1 MGCGSCGSGGCA
13 PAGCGDQGHCSSGGC
28 NRLNVYDWLSG
39 MTMPG
44 EQPAFNIV
52 ELRFKGT
59 RKEFYRNEDGL
70 DLFNNEYI
78 ILEAGNSGYDIG
90 QVSVKGELVRL
101 QLKKKGIKEDDTS
114 LKRILR
120 KANQEELDKYFAL
133 KEKEPE
139 VIYKSRELIQEL
151 KLDMKLSDV
160 EYQADGGKIIFYYT
174 AEDRVDFRELIKV
187 LAETFKTRVEMRQ
200 IGARQEAGRIGGI
213 GTCGRELCCS
223 TWLTDFK
230 SVTTSAARYQNL
242 SLNPLKLAG
251 QCGRLKCCLNYELDT
266 YLDALK
272 DLPTD
277 CKFLMIQTGKLELVK
292 TDIFRRIMYYSPA
305 GPGDNTMIPLSPERV
320 KAIKAMNDSGI
331 HPDKAED
338 EYLLLALAEE
348 EEDDDEPEFEAV
360 IEGDLNRF
368 DRKKKKKKKKKLG
381 DGVATLP
388 AKPVVVNPG
397 SATNEFSSP
406 QEARM
411 RSEVDNRRGTP
422 PPRKPDDRRPHDRKE
437 AHRPQQPQGERRDGS
452 QKPPLK
458 ESKQGNQS
466 PNRPQQP
473 QAERSERPQKPPFKD
488 NRQQGDGRPQQPRQ
502 ERGERQQQPSFKHPR
517 PDGES
522 KPQHPRLER
531 SDRPQKPPFKQERQ
545 EGGTNPPSS
554 SSEAS
559 GMKPNNEPKKAFDR
573 NRKDQRFDNRRAP
586 NRPNQTDKGS
596 DKSPS
601 GDA

>member
-160 EYQADGGKIIFYYT
+160 EYQADGGKIFFYYT

-213 GTCGRELCCS
+213 GTCGRELCWICAEACS
-223 TWLTDFK
+223 RW
-230 SVTTSAARYQNL
+230 
-242 SLNPLKLAG
+242 
-251 QCGRLKCCLNYELDT
+251 
-266 YLDALK
+266 
-272 DLPTD
+272 
-277 CKFLMIQTGKLELVK
+277 
-292 TDIFRRIMYYSPA
+292 
-305 GPGDNTMIPLSPERV
+305 
-320 KAIKAMNDSGI
+320 
-331 HPDKAED
+331 
-338 EYLLLALAEE
+338 
-348 EEDDDEPEFEAV
+348 
-360 IEGDLNRF
+360 
-368 DRKKKKKKKKKLG
+368 
-381 DGVATLP
+381 
-388 AKPVVVNPG
+388 
-397 SATNEFSSP
+397 
-406 QEARM
+406 
-411 RSEVDNRRGTP
+411 
-422 PPRKPDDRRPHDRKE
+422 
-437 AHRPQQPQGERRDGS
+437 
-452 QKPPLK
+452 
-458 ESKQGNQS
+458 
-466 PNRPQQP
+466 
-473 QAERSERPQKPPFKD
+473 
-488 NRQQGDGRPQQPRQ
+488 
-502 ERGERQQQPSFKHPR
+502 
-517 PDGES
+517 
-522 KPQHPRLER
+522 
-531 SDRPQKPPFKQERQ
+531 
-545 EGGTNPPSS
+545 
-554 SSEAS
+554 
-559 GMKPNNEPKKAFDR
+559 
-573 NRKDQRFDNRRAP
+573 
-586 NRPNQTDKGS
+586 
-596 DKSPS
+596 
-601 GDA
+601 

>member
-1 MGCGSCGSGGCA
+1 MGCGSCGSGGCS

-39 MTMPG
+39 MTIPG

-101 QLKKKGIKEDDTS
+101 QLKKKGIHEDDAS
-114 LKRILR
+114 FKRILR
-120 KANQEELDKYFAL
+120 KASQEELDKYFAF

-139 VIYKSRELIQEL
+139 VIYKSRELIQEQ

-160 EYQADGGKIIFYYT
+160 EYQADGGKIIFFYT

-187 LAETFKTRVEMRQ
+187 LAETFKTRIEMRQ

-277 CKFLMIQTGKLELVK
+277 CKYLMIQTGKLELVK
-292 TDIFRRIMYYSPA
+292 TDIFRRILYFNPVS
-305 GPGDNTMIPLSPERV
+305 PGDNTMIPLSPERV
-320 KAIKAMNDSGI
+320 REIKAMNDAGI
-331 HPDKAED
+331 NPEKAED
-338 EYLLLALAEE
+338 EYLLLALSEE
-348 EEDDDEPEFEAV
+348 EEEEEEPEFEAV

-368 DRKKKKKKKKKLG
+368 DNKKKKKKKKKPG
-381 DGVATLP
+381 DST
-388 AKPVVVNPG
+388 
-397 SATNEFSSP
+397 SSP
-406 QEARM
+406 SGVKANPQLT
-411 RSEVDNRRGTP
+411 EVSRPITPPAQTTKDSRQSQGSP
-422 PPRKPDDRRPHDRKE
+422 PPRRQEDSRNQERRDAGQRPPFGERKDGLKSPQPPQSDRKE
-437 AHRPQQPQGERRDGS
+437 GFKPQQPQDRRDEQRGQQQGERREGSKPPQQPQGER
-452 QKPPLK
+452 K
-458 ESKQGNQS
+458 EGFK
-466 PNRPQQP
+466 PQQP
-473 QAERSERPQKPPFKD
+473 QDRRNEQRG
-488 NRQQGDGRPQQPRQ
+488 RQQGERREGNKPPQQPQGERKEGFKPRQ
-502 ERGERQQQPSFKHPR
+502 EPPR
-517 PDGES
+517 NSG
-522 KPQHPRLER
+522 
-531 SDRPQKPPFKQERQ
+531 
-545 EGGTNPPSS
+545 SS
-554 SSEAS
+554 SPSTPENGQQNADK
-559 GMKPNNEPKKAFDR
+559 GNA
-573 NRKDQRFDNRRAP
+573 NRHLRDNRRDQKP
-586 NRPNQTDKGS
+586 RDDKDS
-596 DKSPS
+596 NAS
-601 GDA
+601 

>member
-1 MGCGSCGSGGCA
+1 MGCGSCGSGGCS

-52 ELRFKGT
+52 EIRFKGT

-101 QLKKKGIKEDDTS
+101 QLKKKGIQEDDNT

-120 KANQEELDKYFAL
+120 KASQEELDKYFAL

-277 CKFLMIQTGKLELVK
+277 CKYLMIQTGKLELMK
-292 TDIFRRIMYYSPA
+292 TDIFRRIMYYTPA

-320 KAIKAMNDSGI
+320 KEIRAMNESGI
-331 HPDKAED
+331 HPEKAED

-348 EEDDDEPEFEAV
+348 EEEDEEPEFEAV

-368 DRKKKKKKKKKLG
+368 DRKKKKKKKKKPG
-381 DGVATLP
+381 DAVATLP
-388 AKPVVVNPG
+388 AKSGAPPTMVTKSEV
-397 SATNEFSSP
+397 AP
-406 QEARM
+406 QEVRM
-411 RSEVDNRRGTP
+411 RSEGDARRGGM
-422 PPRKPDDRRPHDRKE
+422 PPRKPEDRRPQERKE
-437 AHRPQQPQGERRDGS
+437 GPKPQQPQGERREGS
-452 QKPPLK
+452 QRPPFK
-458 ESKQGNQS
+458 EQRPSGQPPVN
-466 PNRPQQP
+466 PQQP
-473 QAERSERPQKPPFKD
+473 QAERGERPQKPPFKEQRGEGQSKPQHPPRNERGD
-488 NRQQGDGRPQQPRQ
+488 RPQRPPFREQRQDGENKPQQPRQ
-502 ERGERQQQPSFKHPR
+502 ERGER
-517 PDGES
+517 
-522 KPQHPRLER
+522 PQN
-531 SDRPQKPPFKQERQ
+531 PPFKENRPEGGPKPQSPQADAPRSNPPQ
-545 EGGTNPPSS
+545 EGK
-554 SSEAS
+554 
-559 GMKPNNEPKKAFDR
+559 KPFDR
-573 NRKDQRFDNRRAP
+573 NRRDQRGDNRRDN
-586 NRPNQTDKGS
+586 NRPNNPGKGPDK
-596 DKSPS
+596 PTS